1 MLVRFLKKWRPF
13 IRHLLRH
20 KSFGEWSI
28 KMPRIVVFFME
39 SRSSTSPLAP
49 QRARRL
55 APVLTAA
62 ENKIGITLSDWS
74 DQYIHT
80 HLYSS
85 TKLKVKVILTYQSI
99 LSRNCCLIFFS
110 HAFSQLVSQSISSV
124 DSTAFCSTII
134 FTPLMMVT
142 FSIFS
147 SLGVIQ

>member
-55 APVLTAA
+55 APVLTAVG
-62 ENKIGITLSDWS
+62 NKIGITLSDWS

-85 TKLKVKVILTYQSI
+85 TKLKVKVILTLPKY